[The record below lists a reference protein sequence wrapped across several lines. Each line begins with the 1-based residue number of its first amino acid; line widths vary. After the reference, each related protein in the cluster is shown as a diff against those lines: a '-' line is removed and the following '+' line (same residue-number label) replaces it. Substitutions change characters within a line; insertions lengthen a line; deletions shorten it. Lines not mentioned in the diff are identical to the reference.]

1 MPLVVRDVSAYCA
14 HLPYEN
20 YRLQVD
26 ERRRKDGQMSS
37 RSMAV
42 EFNQG
47 QINDMVEALERIKN
61 QLQMLSSQ

>member
-1 MPLVVRDVSAYCA
+1 MKTIVF
-14 HLPYEN
+14 
-20 YRLQVD
+20 LQVD

-37 RSMAV
+37 RFMAV